1 MTRGREHRKDPPLG
15 EFVMAA
21 EEFTPPG
28 VGTFICPPIFGE
40 VTKPIVQAVLAA
52 VIVGVFFLVVTR
64 RLAMVPGRTQ
74 FAAEYIYGIA
84 RNSMAREQI
93 GPDFAKY
100 IPLILSLFSFV
111 LVNNLFGIIPFFQFP
126 TMSRIGF
133 PLALALFVYVFYH
146 YAGFKKHGFVGYIK
160 HAALPPGVP
169 VFVAP
174 LIILIELLTKFVFQ
188 PLQLAVRVFAAMF
201 AGHLLLVLAVVGG
214 EFLFMAG
221 GRADHGLPGRVRRGH
236 RLHLPRGAG
245 PGHPGLRLRPDRGR
259 LHRRSRQRRP
269 LIPRL
274 PGADRLRSTHPLPGR
289 TPRKE
294 HRT

>member
-1 MTRGREHRKDPPLG
+1 LGDLQADVTRGREHRKDPPLG

-28 VGTFICPPIFGE
+28 VGTFIYPPIFGE

-52 VIVGVFFLVVTR
+52 VIVGVVFLVVSR
-64 RLAMVPGRTQ
+64 RLAIVPGRTQ
-74 FAAEYIYGIA
+74 FAAEYIYGVA

-93 GPDFAKY
+93 GPGFRPY
-100 IPLILSLFSFV
+100 IPLILSLFTFV

-133 PLALALFVYVFYH
+133 PIALALFVYVFYH

-221 GRADHGLPGRVRRGH
+221 GALMIGSPVAFAAAIAFTFLEALVQVIQAYVFALIAAVYIGAAISTDH
-236 RLHLPRGAG
+236 
-245 PGHPGLRLRPDRGR
+245 
-259 LHRRSRQRRP
+259 
-269 LIPRL
+269 
-274 PGADRLRSTHPLPGR
+274 
-289 TPRKE
+289 
-294 HRT
+294 